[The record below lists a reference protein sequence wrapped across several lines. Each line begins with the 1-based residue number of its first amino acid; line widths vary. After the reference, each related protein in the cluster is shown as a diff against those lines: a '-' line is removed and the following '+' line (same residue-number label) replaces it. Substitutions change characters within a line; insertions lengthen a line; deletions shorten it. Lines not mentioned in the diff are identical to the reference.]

1 MTLTY
6 HITEIADET
15 NVKEDT
21 LLEIYNSA
29 PSAPSPSAP
38 SPSAPSP
45 CAHTEHSQTYMV
57 LYFDYFENNT
67 IKSLTK
73 IIDYYGLPKKKMTKD
88 EIVQSIV
95 LFELD
100 EDHQEVVNTRKRLW
114 ENIKELK
121 DNHFFSKFILFEP

>member
-21 LLEIYNSA
+21 LLEIYNSV
-29 PSAPSPSAP
+29 
-38 SPSAPSP
+38 PSAPSP

-100 EDHQEVVNTRKRLW
+100 EDHQEAVNTRKRLW